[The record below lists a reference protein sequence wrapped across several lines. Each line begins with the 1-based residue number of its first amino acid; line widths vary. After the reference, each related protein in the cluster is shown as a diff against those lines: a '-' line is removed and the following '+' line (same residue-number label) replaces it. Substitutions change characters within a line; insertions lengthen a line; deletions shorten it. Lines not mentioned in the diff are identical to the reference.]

1 MFTYFLLHGTYGK
14 DTLHNSTIGI
24 FWLFKDTIFPDASFQ
39 RKVTITSAGFAWLL
53 ILGPYLIPAY
63 RLASGKVNNDAVIFE
78 RALVCMLLYMFGLV
92 FMLLADS

>member
-1 MFTYFLLHGTYGK
+1 ML
-14 DTLHNSTIGI
+14 
-24 FWLFKDTIFPDASFQ
+24 
-39 RKVTITSAGFAWLL
+39 VGFAWLL

-63 RLASGKVNNDAVIFE
+63 RLASGKVNNDAVTFE